1 MTIAAEVE
9 HPRDGR
15 ATAAADANRFVG
27 GRRRQ
32 ERRRTAESPLLGDAG
47 GVLKYRQKCDEVAA
61 LGDEGSRSV
70 DRRLRRKL

>member
-1 MTIAAEVE
+1 
-9 HPRDGR
+9 
-15 ATAAADANRFVG
+15 VG
-27 GRRRQ
+27 GWRQQ
-32 ERRRTAESPLLGDAG
+32 ERRRTAESPLLGNAG